1 MNELPECLNLAQQ
14 LRDAVVGKRIEQAQA
29 NASPHSFAF
38 YWGDPKVYPD
48 MLEGRAIEEVSTHG
62 MYVELLLTGNMRVAY
77 FDGINLRYIPTG
89 EKLPAKHQLLLQMED
104 GSALVASV
112 QMYGGLWA
120 FPTGAADD
128 NFYYRTAREK
138 PSPLT
143 DAFDAAYFESMLR
156 ETKPTLSA
164 KALLATEQRIP
175 GVGNGVLQD
184 ILFRARVHPKR
195 KIQTLSSAQ
204 CDALFASLKNT
215 LHEMTA
221 LGGRD
226 VEKDLYGQPGG
237 YRTLLSNKTV
247 QYPCPVCGGTL
258 LRQAFLGGNVYV
270 CPGCQPL

>member
-1 MNELPECLNLAQQ
+1 MNELPESITLAQQ
-14 LRDAVVGKRIEQAQA
+14 LQDTVIGKRVAQVQA
-29 NASPHSFAF
+29 NASPHGFAF

-48 MLEGRAIEEVSTHG
+48 MLEGRTIEGASTHG
-62 MYVELLLTGNMRVAY
+62 MYVELLLSGGMRVAY
-77 FDGINLRYIPTG
+77 FDGVNLRYAPSS

-104 GSALVASV
+104 DSALVASV

-120 FPTGAADD
+120 FPEGAADD

-143 DAFDAAYFESMLR
+143 DAFDAAYFEGVLR
-156 ETKPTLSA
+156 DAKPTLSA

-175 GVGNGVLQD
+175 GVGNGVVQD

-195 KIQTLSSAQ
+195 KIQTLSSVQ
-204 CDALFASLKNT
+204 CDALFASLKDT
-215 LHEMTA
+215 LREMTA

-226 VEKDLYGQPGG
+226 VEKDLFGQPGG

-247 QYPCPVCGGTL
+247 QYPCPVCGGAL

-270 CPGCQPL
+270 CPICQPL